1 MGGRSPES
9 VELGPLPPQSAPS
22 FVVSGAVCAVVLVAF
37 LVNGRPI
44 GAGDTRPTE
53 RVAVSLLQ
61 SHGFDLDQFPEIEA
75 PFARQVGAHRLS
87 IYPVLSGLLATPVF
101 ALCRTQFELDEVGS
115 ALAGKLAAALLS
127 SLAVG
132 VFFVALA
139 RRVPVD
145 EAGSAALLLGL
156 GTSVFSTS
164 QALWQHP
171 AAVLFLSLA
180 LLCVFRAEEDE
191 AWAGRAGLPLALAV
205 AARHADVALVVP
217 LVLGIGWRWPR
228 KLLRLS
234 LWALPA
240 VLFVLG
246 YQWRYFGSPLEHGFS
261 GSLGARFTEA
271 WGVGQLGLLLSP
283 AKGLFVFTPLALVAL
298 AGLVRVARR
307 EAWLALTL
315 GGSVLAHIAFIGR
328 WSEWHGGESFG
339 PRMMTDALPLLFV
352 FLPDGMDVLPRL
364 GKLLAGVSIAVQV
377 LGAFAYDSR
386 WERLYQ
392 RPPAANHAE
401 LWDVAHSPL
410 VFHATQGVFTLAL
423 PGIEA
428 RRAFVREYPVVLS
441 TARGSRVVFNDGR
454 IRLQGSE
461 ATLGSVCL
469 QRGARIVEGR
479 LRLRGRFDA
488 LFLRVREGAWPR
500 RLELRVDGQGH
511 GTLYIGE
518 RNFWSAKPRWKEY
531 PMQGSFSVRHPYFF
545 VESGGADLLVGLG
558 KEAGDASLT
567 AVALVSPREPENVI
581 RLP

>member
-1 MGGRSPES
+1 
-9 VELGPLPPQSAPS
+9 
-22 FVVSGAVCAVVLVAF
+22 
-37 LVNGRPI
+37 
-44 GAGDTRPTE
+44 
-53 RVAVSLLQ
+53 
-61 SHGFDLDQFPEIEA
+61 
-75 PFARQVGAHRLS
+75 
-87 IYPVLSGLLATPVF
+87 
-101 ALCRTQFELDEVGS
+101 
-115 ALAGKLAAALLS
+115 
-127 SLAVG
+127 

-139 RRVPVD
+139 RRVPLD

-156 GTSVFSTS
+156 GTSVYSTS

-171 AAVLFLSLA
+171 AAVLFLSLG
-180 LLCVFRAEEDE
+180 LLFVFRAEEDE

-205 AARHADVALVVP
+205 AARHADVALVLP
-217 LVLGIGWRWPR
+217 LVLGIGVRWPR
-228 KLLRLS
+228 QLLRLT

-240 VLFVLG
+240 AVFVLG
-246 YQWRYFGSPLEHGFS
+246 YQWRYFGSPFEHGFS
-261 GSLGARFTEA
+261 GSLGARFSEP

-298 AGLVRVARR
+298 AGFVIVARR
-307 EAWLALTL
+307 EPWLALTF
-315 GGSVLAHIAFIGR
+315 GAAVLAHVTFIGR

-352 FLPDGMDVLPRL
+352 FLPAGMEALPRL

-377 LGAFAYDSR
+377 LGAFGYDSR

-401 LWDVAHSPL
+401 LWDVARSPL
-410 VFHATQGVFTLAL
+410 VFYASQGVFTLAL
-423 PGIEA
+423 PGIED
-428 RRAFVREYPVVLS
+428 RRAFVREYPVVFS
-441 TARGSRVVFNDGR
+441 TAKGSRVVFSDGR

-461 ATLGSVCL
+461 STLGSVCL

-479 LRLRGRFDA
+479 LRLHGRFDA
-488 LFLRVREGAWPR
+488 LFLRVSPGAWPR

-518 RNFWSAKPRWKEY
+518 RNFWSAKTRWKEY
-531 PMQGSFSVRHPYFF
+531 PLQGSFSVRHPYFF
-545 VESGGADLLVGLG
+545 AESGGADLLVALG

-567 AVALVSPREPENVI
+567 AVALVSPSEPENVI